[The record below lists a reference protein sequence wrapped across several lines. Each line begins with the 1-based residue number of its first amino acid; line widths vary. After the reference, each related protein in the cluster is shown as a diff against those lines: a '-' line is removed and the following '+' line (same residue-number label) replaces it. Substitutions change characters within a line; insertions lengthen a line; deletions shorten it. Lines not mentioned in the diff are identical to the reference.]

1 MFGIGWN
8 VHKDE
13 CQRRRK
19 SEKVGGQFV
28 KVWKW
33 IICKDVPF
41 MLHFACINAG
51 LPGQADTEA

>member
-8 VHKDE
+8 VQKDE
-13 CQRRRK
+13 CEENRKK
-19 SEKVGGQFV
+19 SEALRQSLEMDYML
-28 KVWKW
+28 
-33 IICKDVPF
+33 KDVPF